1 MTTCVYRKLAFYVS
15 LCSTASQSF
24 SRVRIRGD
32 APACNNP
39 FTCLNGGPRHTVC
52 RTHATLN
59 YSTRT
64 STVLYR
70 LYLPVQYYRL
80 YLRCNLH
87 TTIDYTYGNDY
98 GILLYASTV
107 LPAVIV
113 LVLVLQRRNALY
125 AYPYFAGGIKA
136 TCEFSSKW
144 SSENG
149 QNASTNIPY
158 YLRSYIEGF
167 PCVPRNFRRF
177 ILLAWAKP
185 YPHPTVMVQNQES
198 YCMRTRMP
206 T

>member
-1 MTTCVYRKLAFYVS
+1 M
-15 LCSTASQSF
+15 
-24 SRVRIRGD
+24 
-32 APACNNP
+32 P
-39 FTCLNGGPRHTVC
+39 
-52 RTHATLN
+52 HATLN

-64 STVLYR
+64 STVRVLYR

-177 ILLAWAKP
+177 ILLNG
-185 YPHPTVMVQNQES
+185 HRLIRIRRSS
-198 YCMRTRMP
+198 YEYCTCTKSHCTGTRP
-206 T
+206 RIRIKSTAEFRRCSGTI